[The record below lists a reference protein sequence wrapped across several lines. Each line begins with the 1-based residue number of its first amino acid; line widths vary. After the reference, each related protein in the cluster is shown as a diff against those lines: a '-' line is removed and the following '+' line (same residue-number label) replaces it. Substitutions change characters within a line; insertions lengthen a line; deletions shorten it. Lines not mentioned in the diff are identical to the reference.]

1 MALVNGAEGIGTGW
15 STFIPCHNP
24 RDVVAN
30 IKRLMKNE
38 PLNVMKPWYKGYFG
52 NISSETD
59 GRYTVT
65 GVYTILSEDELEIKE
80 LPIGKWTRDY
90 KTFLEELAQKDIID
104 DIREYH
110 QENRVH
116 FVLKIPNLIQIEKS

>member
-1 MALVNGAEGIGTGW
+1 
-15 STFIPCHNP
+15 
-24 RDVVAN
+24 
-30 IKRLMKNE
+30 
-38 PLNVMKPWYKGYFG
+38 MKPWYKGYFG
-52 NISSETD
+52 DISSETD